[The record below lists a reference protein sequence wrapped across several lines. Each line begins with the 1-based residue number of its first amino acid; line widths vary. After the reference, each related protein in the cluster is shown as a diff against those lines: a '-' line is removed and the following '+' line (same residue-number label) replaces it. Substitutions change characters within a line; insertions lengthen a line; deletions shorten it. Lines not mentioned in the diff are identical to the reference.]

1 MVNIKAG
8 DVFDYPFWG
17 KCLMSYENG
26 VLVCKALDAGSDGS
40 KTWKCN
46 SASDTEK
53 LIDGQAVNVS
63 WDREGKPIKMVL
75 KHRRLFHAYHD
86 GTPYP
91 FYRVEVSRRRPF
103 MYFIV
108 CDSKED

>member
-1 MVNIKAG
+1 MVHIKAG

-17 KCLMSYENG
+17 KCVMSYENG

-53 LIDGQAVNVS
+53 LIDGQEVNVS
-63 WDREGKPIKMVL
+63 WDREGKPITEDCSMLIMMGHLTPSTGL
-75 KHRRLFHAYHD
+75 K
-86 GTPYP
+86 
-91 FYRVEVSRRRPF
+91 
-103 MYFIV
+103 
-108 CDSKED
+108 